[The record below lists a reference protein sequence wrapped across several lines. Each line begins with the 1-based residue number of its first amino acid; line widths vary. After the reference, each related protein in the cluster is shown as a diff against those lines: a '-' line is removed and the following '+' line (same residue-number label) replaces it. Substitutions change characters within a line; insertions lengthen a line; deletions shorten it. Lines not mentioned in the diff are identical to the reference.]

1 MNYDDSIC
9 KSLIV
14 DILRDGL
21 EPHYKRMCDLIDTA
35 LTASAIEIE
44 REDLITL
51 LLILSVYNIE
61 DITVMEKIMV
71 LTAQEIQHRASLLN
85 VTKATGLNGAF
96 LFED

>member
-21 EPHYKRMCDLIDTA
+21 APHYNRMCDLIDTA

-71 LTAQEIQHRASLLN
+71 LTAQEIQHRASLFN
-85 VTKATGLNGAF
+85 ITKATGKVFTG
-96 LFED
+96 LF